1 MEKDT
6 GKVAKATLWYT
17 VSNILLRGVSLFT
30 TPIFTRLLSTAD
42 YGIASNFV
50 SWSNIILCFTGLSLT
65 TAVLRGKMEFKEKFK
80 QYLSAVQ
87 ALGILWCIICCLFML
102 FSMDFWCRLMSLSRT
117 CVMAMM
123 LYVLTF
129 PSLTFT
135 QIDLRFD
142 YKYKGNVAISII
154 NSLGIV
160 VCSIGLIFL
169 WPKQRYLG
177 RIIGNVLP
185 TIVLGGWL
193 AFRIFFHGKKLVDL
207 KYWKYA
213 LKLSLPVIPHSLAM
227 IVLGQID
234 RILILRFCGESEN
247 GIYSFGYSYGILLSV
262 VTNAINDAVQPQMY
276 SMLEKGHEEKIASF
290 SYKLMVL
297 GGWLSILIIGIGP
310 EVLKVL
316 GTEAYFDARW
326 AIAPVVFGAMMQYM
340 YQFYGVVEL
349 YSKKTIYMA
358 VGSCLAAFV
367 NYILNIICIPRYG
380 WIAAAHTTFIS
391 YGLLMLFHFYMARIA
406 YKKKIYR
413 ILPILGITVTI
424 IVIGNLVSYMYQ
436 WNPMCRYI
444 FLASISMII
453 AIYLKNEIKMILG
466 KN

>member
-1 MEKDT
+1 
-6 GKVAKATLWYT
+6 
-17 VSNILLRGVSLFT
+17 
-30 TPIFTRLLSTAD
+30 
-42 YGIASNFV
+42 
-50 SWSNIILCFTGLSLT
+50 
-65 TAVLRGKMEFKEKFK
+65 
-80 QYLSAVQ
+80 
-87 ALGILWCIICCLFML
+87 
-102 FSMDFWCRLMSLSRT
+102 
-117 CVMAMM
+117 MAMM

-142 YKYKGNVAISII
+142 YKYKENVAISII

-262 VTNAINDAVQPQMY
+262 VTN
-276 SMLEKGHEEKIASF
+276 
-290 SYKLMVL
+290 
-297 GGWLSILIIGIGP
+297 
-310 EVLKVL
+310 
-316 GTEAYFDARW
+316 
-326 AIAPVVFGAMMQYM
+326 
-340 YQFYGVVEL
+340 
-349 YSKKTIYMA
+349 
-358 VGSCLAAFV
+358 
-367 NYILNIICIPRYG
+367 
-380 WIAAAHTTFIS
+380 
-391 YGLLMLFHFYMARIA
+391 
-406 YKKKIYR
+406 
-413 ILPILGITVTI
+413 
-424 IVIGNLVSYMYQ
+424 
-436 WNPMCRYI
+436 
-444 FLASISMII
+444 
-453 AIYLKNEIKMILG
+453 
-466 KN
+466 